1 MFQTLDSNPVEQI
14 CLGVRDL
21 RTSDLEYSCS
31 RSRGPSLNLDCG
43 TKLKKLG
50 GDYVIKGYMIYYSG
64 VILYYII
71 FYD

>member
-1 MFQTLDSNPVEQI
+1 MLQTLDSNPVEQI

-21 RTSDLEYSCS
+21 RTWNILVA
-31 RSRGPSLNLDCG
+31 RGPSLNLDCG